1 MLRKSLKDCFSR
13 RWAVVASGVVLVVI
27 LAVALLSYL
36 LRRDALTSYVEN
48 QMNSRLS
55 GYTVKVGR
63 AHFSPI
69 GLALELR
76 DLTLAQ
82 EENPDPPV
90 ASIPR
95 MRLSVHWRELLRI
108 KAVGDVLIDRPSLH
122 LNLKHLVKESES
134 TVPLDEKGWQDA
146 VQSIYPIKIDALDV
160 KDGELTYIDRG
171 DFTPLH
177 ARDINV
183 HASNIR
189 NISDPEN
196 AYPSPVRVTATI
208 FDQGKLRIDGR
219 ANFLQKPHMA
229 FKASMELS
237 DIDLKYIE
245 PITRRANVSLRKGIA
260 GAVGDLE
267 VAPQKTDVN
276 LKTVELKGIDVNY
289 IHRAETAA
297 KEQEQKAAAAEKAK
311 DLSGKPST
319 QIRIDEVRVV
329 DSTLGYINRALE
341 PDYRLFFAG
350 VGGALKGF
358 TNQTAEGVSRLDLTG
373 KFMGT
378 GDTKVAATFRPAAQR
393 PNLELKAEIVNA
405 QMASMTDMFKAHA
418 KFDVSAGLFSFYTE
432 LSMNNDAVKGYVKPL
447 FEDMRVTDLRDRN
460 LIEKA
465 YVAAAKVAA
474 KVMESR
480 RTQKVATVTDISGPL
495 ERPNASF
502 GQALLNLLRNAFTS
516 AILPGFREEAR
527 RAPRG

>member
-1 MLRKSLKDCFSR
+1 
-13 RWAVVASGVVLVVI
+13 
-27 LAVALLSYL
+27 
-36 LRRDALTSYVEN
+36 
-48 QMNSRLS
+48 
-55 GYTVKVGR
+55 
-63 AHFSPI
+63 
-69 GLALELR
+69 
-76 DLTLAQ
+76 
-82 EENPDPPV
+82 
-90 ASIPR
+90 
-95 MRLSVHWRELLRI
+95 
-108 KAVGDVLIDRPSLH
+108 
-122 LNLKHLVKESES
+122 
-134 TVPLDEKGWQDA
+134 
-146 VQSIYPIKIDALDV
+146 
-160 KDGELTYIDRG
+160 
-171 DFTPLH
+171 
-177 ARDINV
+177 
-183 HASNIR
+183 
-189 NISDPEN
+189 
-196 AYPSPVRVTATI
+196 
-208 FDQGKLRIDGR
+208 
-219 ANFLQKPHMA
+219 
-229 FKASMELS
+229 
-237 DIDLKYIE
+237 
-245 PITRRANVSLRKGIA
+245 
-260 GAVGDLE
+260 
-267 VAPQKTDVN
+267 
-276 LKTVELKGIDVNY
+276 
-289 IHRAETAA
+289 
-297 KEQEQKAAAAEKAK
+297 
-311 DLSGKPST
+311 
-319 QIRIDEVRVV
+319 
-329 DSTLGYINRALE
+329 
-341 PDYRLFFAG
+341 LFFAG

-502 GQALLNLLRNAFTS
+502 GQALVNLLRNAFTR